1 MLSNP
6 HVEVV
11 ARQYLECREITHQK
25 VDVRVDS
32 TQPDPNRFESTH
44 FLLFMVN
51 TITLSLL
58 QHVLTIPSM
67 KFWILDIVVVAI
79 LDSDSINQ
87 SKFPIRI
94 IDFIVVSVNR
104 NFRSEKE
111 EGEEEA
117 EVEVSIEGRVNDTI
131 NGGGAELD
139 ESGGMGLFSGRE
151 GEEGELI
158 FLNNLKNKK

>member
-1 MLSNP
+1 MGKFIGSRLFFRSNYLQTKNTSSISPYFLLFKLFKNFDSLSFSLLLRRKPSPPSNPTSPMLSNP

-32 TQPDPNRFESTH
+32 TQPDPNRFKSTH
-44 FLLFMVN
+44 FLLLFMVN

-79 LDSDSINQ
+79 LDFSP
-87 SKFPIRI
+87 FPMNRA
-94 IDFIVVSVNR
+94 VVYAQLKCS
-104 NFRSEKE
+104 F
-111 EGEEEA
+111 
-117 EVEVSIEGRVNDTI
+117 
-131 NGGGAELD
+131 
-139 ESGGMGLFSGRE
+139 FSYV
-151 GEEGELI
+151 
-158 FLNNLKNKK
+158 